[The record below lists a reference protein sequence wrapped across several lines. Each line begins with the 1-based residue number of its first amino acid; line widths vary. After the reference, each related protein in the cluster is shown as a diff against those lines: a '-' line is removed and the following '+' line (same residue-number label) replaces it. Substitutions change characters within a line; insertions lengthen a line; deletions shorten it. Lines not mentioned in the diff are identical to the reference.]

1 MGNTAVEVAAIDVV
15 VVFVYLAFV
24 IAHGFWVGRGGRDV
38 ADYFLA
44 GRLLP
49 WYLIGFSLYAS
60 NMSGASFVGLI
71 GASYSHGMVVFNYE
85 WTATLV
91 LIFFAIFMLPVFLRA
106 GLFTVPEYL
115 EKRYDRR
122 SRRAYSLFTILAI
135 MFLDT
140 AGALYAGG
148 LVITVVFPVLSLW
161 QASAILAL
169 LAGLYTVFGGLRA
182 VVITDTLQAVLM
194 IIGSALIFFIGL
206 NEVGGWNELLARL
219 DASQINLIQSADD
232 DFLPWP
238 GLLGVVLLGFYYWTL
253 NQYFVQRSLAARSLD
268 DGRKGALLGGL
279 LKLPNVFLMIAPG
292 MIAILLFPDI
302 GNPDLVFPTLAF
314 DLLPVGLR
322 GLILTALIA
331 AIMSSLDSALNAA
344 ASLVTMDFVQP
355 LRPRTSARALLV
367 IGRLVTA
374 AAMVIAAAY
383 APLIEEFGSLFQYFQ
398 STLSYIVPPIVAV
411 YLGGIFCK
419 RITAQAAFSAII
431 GGVLIGVPLFVA
443 KEVTGVWEAL
453 GLPAIH
459 FTYMS
464 IIMFALAILI
474 LTVVSLRT
482 PAPTAD
488 AIAGLTFRRAD
499 LAAGTGAPRRR
510 RADYR
515 HLAAFLA
522 ILMLTAILYFW

>member
-1 MGNTAVEVAAIDVV
+1 M
-15 VVFVYLAFV
+15 
-24 IAHGFWVGRGGRDV
+24 
-38 ADYFLA
+38 
-44 GRLLP
+44 
-49 WYLIGFSLYAS
+49 
-60 NMSGASFVGLI
+60 
-71 GASYSHGMVVFNYE
+71 
-85 WTATLV
+85 
-91 LIFFAIFMLPVFLRA
+91 
-106 GLFTVPEYL
+106 
-115 EKRYDRR
+115 
-122 SRRAYSLFTILAI
+122 
-135 MFLDT
+135 
-140 AGALYAGG
+140 
-148 LVITVVFPVLSLW
+148 
-161 QASAILAL
+161 
-169 LAGLYTVFGGLRA
+169 
-182 VVITDTLQAVLM
+182 
-194 IIGSALIFFIGL
+194 
-206 NEVGGWNELLARL
+206 
-219 DASQINLIQSADD
+219 
-232 DFLPWP
+232 
-238 GLLGVVLLGFYYWTL
+238 
-253 NQYFVQRSLAARSLD
+253 
-268 DGRKGALLGGL
+268 
-279 LKLPNVFLMIAPG
+279 MIAPG

-431 GGVLIGVPLFVA
+431 GGVLIGVALFVA

-474 LTVVSLRT
+474 LTVVSLCT
-482 PAPTAD
+482 PAPAAD

-499 LAAGTGAPRRR
+499 LAAGTGVPRRW

-515 HLAAFLA
+515 HLAAILA
-522 ILMLTAILYFW
+522 ILMLTAIWYFW